1 MSKRLGEIAQRLALG
16 PGLFCIKPK
25 MIRIA
30 QNPFKQQPGLIQ
42 PFGIRHACACQ
53 RFHKPKGTHV
63 KSTFLARESVN
74 TGMRRIA
81 MHEAVADKAPVTDR
95 YETRFDSATTMPLG

>member
-1 MSKRLGEIAQRLALG
+1 MSEGLGEIAQRLALR
-16 PGLFCIKPK
+16 PGLLCIKPK

-30 QNPFKQQPGLIQ
+30 QHPFKQQSGLIQ
-42 PFGIRHACACQ
+42 PFGIRQACACQ
-53 RFHKPKGTHV
+53 RFHKPKGAHV